1 MKCTEE
7 EAFRV
12 LGTKKELDRTKLD
25 AFIARGAY
33 QAKNLNVSYLWN
45 KIWRPAF
52 FSKTISRNDFAEIMR
67 FIRFDRKSERSQR
80 LRTNKFAMVSTIWDQ
95 FTENLQNCY
104 KLGCI
109 HYFYIKYRGKKSM
122 Q

>member
-1 MKCTEE
+1 MKGQVKTTFYLIIYHRIRDDIMKCTEE

-52 FSKTISRNDFAEIMR
+52 FFKNNEQ
-67 FIRFDRKSERSQR
+67 E
-80 LRTNKFAMVSTIWDQ
+80 
-95 FTENLQNCY
+95 
-104 KLGCI
+104 
-109 HYFYIKYRGKKSM
+109 
-122 Q
+122 

>member
-52 FSKTISRNDFAEIMR
+52 FSKTISRTDFAEIVKV
-67 FIRFDRKSERSQR
+67 IRFRKKSERR
-80 LRTNKFAMVSTIWDQ
+80 
-95 FTENLQNCY
+95 
-104 KLGCI
+104 
-109 HYFYIKYRGKKSM
+109 
-122 Q
+122 